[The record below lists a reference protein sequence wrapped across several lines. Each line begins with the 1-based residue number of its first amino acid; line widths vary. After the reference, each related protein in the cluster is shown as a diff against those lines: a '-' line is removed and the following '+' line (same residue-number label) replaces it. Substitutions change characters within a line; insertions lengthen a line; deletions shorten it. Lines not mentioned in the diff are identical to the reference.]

1 MTLYSKC
8 PLGRLSCDTCYQN
21 TTGGCSAMQYRE
33 QFSITRDEMFALYDR
48 RREEL
53 MKLSKEDLVELIIGR
68 RENVGLTFG

>member
-1 MTLYSKC
+1 ME
-8 PLGRLSCDTCYQN
+8 
-21 TTGGCSAMQYRE
+21 CSAIQYRE

-53 MKLSKEDLVELIIGR
+53 MKLSKKDLVELIIGK